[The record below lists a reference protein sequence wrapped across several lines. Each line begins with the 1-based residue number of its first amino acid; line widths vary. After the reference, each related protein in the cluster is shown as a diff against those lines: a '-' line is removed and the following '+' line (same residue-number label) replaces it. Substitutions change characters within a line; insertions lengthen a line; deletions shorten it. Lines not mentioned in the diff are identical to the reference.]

1 MLLLMGWGCWTVGPE
16 FQANL
21 NYMVRLKHQEKT
33 QNKRNRDYV
42 YQKYFPN
49 KVNIRRLCR

>member
-33 QNKRNRDYV
+33 QNKQNRDYV

-49 KVNIRRLCR
+49 KVNIRRLCH